1 MDYNSIKKS
10 NDINF
15 QKKYLKYK
23 SKYLN
28 LKMDNNNNLPS
39 DPMNRGS
46 YLKAIDKGYKD
57 NENLVLII
65 GSSNDQRFNN
75 MQGFT
80 LTKEKEPNETFEED
94 KDMLPLKYD
103 ILSKHFF
110 NDFKDFKFNKIIF
123 DYNTLYFIMNDRKFH
138 YSNRDEV
145 KLFLSTLINILNIGG
160 ELYIPINIGTDIRET
175 ITQRSNLSNNIKL
188 DEVKRRF
195 VVNNSNSNKI
205 SLFKNAYT
213 IVIDGRRY
221 LDETPY
227 LTYLNNIKDSLNHN
241 FRSEIDQS
249 KIKLDFYID
258 QRYIDYYNANSF
270 YVMEPIPDYDPNDTS
285 FTYEPYPI
293 EPRLIDDFTGDIK
306 EYVKITRLQ

>member
-1 MDYNSIKKS
+1 MDNNLIYRE
-10 NDINF
+10 
-15 QKKYLKYK
+15 KYLKYK
-23 SKYLN
+23 KKYLD
-28 LKMDNNNNLPS
+28 LKIFKLGGNNLPS
-39 DPMNRGS
+39 EPMNRGS
-46 YLKAIDKGYKD
+46 YRKAIERGYKD

-65 GSSNDQRFNN
+65 GSSNDQRFDN
-75 MQGFT
+75 MKGFT

-94 KDMLPLKYD
+94 KDMLPLKYN
-103 ILSKHFF
+103 ILDEDFF

-205 SLFKNAYT
+205 SLSKNAYT

-270 YVMEPIPDYDPNDTS
+270 YVMEPLPDYDPNDTS